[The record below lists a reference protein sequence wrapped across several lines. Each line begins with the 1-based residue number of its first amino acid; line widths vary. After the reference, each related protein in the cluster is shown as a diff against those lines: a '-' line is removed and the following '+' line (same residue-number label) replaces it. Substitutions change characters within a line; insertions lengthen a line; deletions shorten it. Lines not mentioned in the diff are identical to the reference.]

1 MSIHVANILKNASSK
16 NGGLS
21 PVDIVMGE
29 DWGEL
34 EAGRSLRLSLLR
46 YMQLKQEEAAAQG
59 KGGGGAGSNNR
70 LRISVSVMRGGN
82 KAMVKVIKKGGT
94 TDARGMR
101 DQMSYLEKDGDAKL
115 ERSERYF
122 GTELDEQS
130 RERLID
136 SWGLSGESKTQ
147 SDKTTHFVV
156 SFPQDTD
163 HDAAYRA
170 GRAWADTM
178 FASGNY
184 GDVYDYYTAF
194 HTDREHPHMHVIVN
208 RRGMEEG
215 NWLKVSRVSQF
226 NYDEFRAVQVEV
238 SALEGIHLDAS
249 PRLARGVTDRPI
261 PDAEIRRAEKEER
274 EPKVPEHT
282 ELTARRSAALAVF
295 YGNMIEGDAKILWD
309 EYPELS
315 QKMKK
320 IAEVIMQGRSVDDL
334 PQSPRLIPEQDP
346 TQIQANKQSE
356 FIMSRRS
363 ELLDGVKQIDA
374 EISSIPQG
382 PDRTAFERE
391 AALLKADLHETI
403 PDASELKGFEQS
415 NTNGYYQGMRAD
427 DGFEQAVKSRA
438 DGAVSELAEQ
448 AGIDP
453 KEFVAR
459 YNGDEPV
466 AQGLADQWRK
476 DELEDIQKN
485 LTYQDNV
492 PEDQY
497 EQLAQAAYD
506 ELHKNALQTYRQ
518 AERELEAHAA
528 RKKELH
534 RIAKLLREGK
544 QLDQMDANKLPE
556 LVRNT
561 LVAEELKQLEQGQS
575 DALKFLS
582 EDPQEQRSLN
592 KRYLEQESKGADG
605 SREVQLKQ
613 ALTQV
618 VRETELAAQQAARE
632 AELSKDR
639 GMDY

>member
-1 MSIHVANILKNASSK
+1 MSIHVADILKNAASK
-16 NGGLS
+16 QGRLS
-21 PVDIVMGE
+21 PIDIVMGE

-46 YMQLKQEEAAAQG
+46 YMQLKQEEAANQG
-59 KGGGGAGSNNR
+59 KVGGGAGSNNR
-70 LRISVSVMRGGN
+70 LRIPVSVMRGGN

-130 RERLID
+130 RERLIG

-194 HTDREHPHMHVIVN
+194 HTDRAHPHMHVIVN

-226 NYDEFRAVQVEV
+226 SYDEFRAVQVEV

-249 PRLARGVTDRPI
+249 PRLARGVSDRPV

-274 EPKVPEHT
+274 EPKAPEHT
-282 ELTARRSAALAVF
+282 ELTARRSAALAIF
-295 YGNMIEGDAKILWD
+295 YGNMIEGDAKILSD
-309 EYPELS
+309 GYPELS
-315 QKMKK
+315 QKMSN
-320 IAEVIMQGRSVDDL
+320 IAEIIMQGRSVDNL
-334 PQSPRLIPEQDP
+334 PQSPRQIPEQDP

-374 EISSIPQG
+374 EISTIPQG

-403 PDASELKGFEQS
+403 PDASELQGFERS
-415 NTNGYYQGMRAD
+415 NSNGYYQGIRAD
-427 DGFEQAVKSRA
+427 DGFEQDVKSRA
-438 DGAVSELAEQ
+438 DEAVSELSEQ
-448 AGIDP
+448 LGINP

-485 LTYQDNV
+485 LTFQDNV

-497 EQLAQAAYD
+497 EQLAQGAYD

-518 AERELEAHAA
+518 AERELEAHAT

-544 QLDQMDANKLPE
+544 QLDQIDSNMLPE
-556 LVRNT
+556 FVRNT

-575 DALKFLS
+575 DALKFIS
-582 EDPQEQRSLN
+582 EDPHEQRSLS
-592 KRYLEQESKGADG
+592 KQYLEQEVKNADG

-613 ALTQV
+613 ALTQLA
-618 VRETELAAQQAARE
+618 RETELAAQQAARE
-632 AELSKDR
+632 SELSKNR
-639 GMDY
+639 GIDY

>member
-1 MSIHVANILKNASSK
+1 MSIHVADILKNAASK
-16 NGGLS
+16 QSGLS

-46 YMQLKQEEAAAQG
+46 YMQLKQEESAAQG
-59 KGGGGAGSNNR
+59 KGGGGTGSNNR
-70 LRISVSVMRGGN
+70 LRIPVSVMRGGN

-101 DQMSYLEKDGDAKL
+101 DQMSYLEKDGEAKL

-136 SWGLSGESKTQ
+136 SWGISGESKTQ

-178 FASGNY
+178 FASGDY

-194 HTDREHPHMHVIVN
+194 HTDRAHPHMHVIVN

-215 NWLKVSRVSQF
+215 DWLKVSRVSQF

-274 EPKVPEHT
+274 EPKAPEHT
-282 ELTARRSAALAVF
+282 PTTALRAAAGIALYAQEMMTDASMLADQ
-295 YGNMIEGDAKILWD
+295 N
-309 EYPELS
+309 PELS
-315 QKMKK
+315 EAIKK
-320 IAEVIMQGRSVDDL
+320 VAAILSSGKPIINTGYPA
-334 PQSPRLIPEQDP
+334 QDYTP
-346 TQIQANKQSE
+346 DQIKQNSE
-356 FIMSRRS
+356 IIMSRRS
-363 ELLDGVKQIDA
+363 EILNGIERIDR
-374 EISSIPQG
+374 EISELPVG
-382 PDRTAFERE
+382 EDRSRIERMTSSMKAE
-391 AALLKADLHETI
+391 AAEHI
-403 PDASELKGFEQS
+403 PDVVEL
-415 NTNGYYQGMRAD
+415 TMHARIHPDGYYQGIEASDGVELDIKDAAD
-427 DGFEQAVKSRA
+427 DRLRELAKEAGVNPDKLVTRY
-438 DGAVSELAEQ
+438 DGA
-448 AGIDP
+448 DP
-453 KEFVAR
+453 ASL
-459 YNGDEPV
+459 
-466 AQGLADQWRK
+466 GLADQWQK

-518 AERELEAHAA
+518 AERELQAHTA

-544 QLDQMDANKLPE
+544 QLDQLDANKLPE

-575 DALKFLS
+575 EAFKFIS
-582 EDPQEQRSLN
+582 EDPNEQRSLN
-592 KRYLEQESKGADG
+592 KQYLEQEVKGADG
-605 SREVQLKQ
+605 TREVQLKQ

-618 VRETELAAQQAARE
+618 ARETELAAQQAARE
-632 AELSKDR
+632 AELNKDR